1 MDTKPNNDNY
11 QIMVNGMSFTED
23 GKINAILDEDRA
35 IVSNILEQDCVIIPT
50 GDIPKEWANIFEENA
65 TKRDKLINGS
75 NEAELG
81 K

>member
-23 GKINAILDEDRA
+23 GKINAIDYNS
-35 IVSNILEQDCVIIPT
+35 IGSSILEQDCVIIPT

>member
-23 GKINAILDEDRA
+23 GKINAIDYNS
-35 IVSNILEQDCVIIPT
+35 IGSNILEQDCVIIPT